1 MHFSRQLIRR
11 AAMTVKNAMNYA
23 SKSLLELDGVE
34 KFSTK
39 SFRYTFM
46 HGCHAFS
53 LQKICKIFFSRDRPS
68 LSDKRLGDSADR
80 EIRNG

>member
-1 MHFSRQLIRR
+1 MLFSRQLIRS
-11 AAMTVKNAMNYA
+11 ATMTVKNTMNYA
-23 SKSLLELDGVE
+23 SKSVLELDGVE
-34 KFSTK
+34 KFSAK
-39 SFRYTFM
+39 SFRSTFM

-68 LSDKRLGDSADR
+68 LSDKGLGDSADR